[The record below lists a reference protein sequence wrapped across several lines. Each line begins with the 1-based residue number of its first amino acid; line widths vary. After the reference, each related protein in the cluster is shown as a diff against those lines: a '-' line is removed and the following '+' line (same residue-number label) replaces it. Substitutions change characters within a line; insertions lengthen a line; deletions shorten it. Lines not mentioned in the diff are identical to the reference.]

1 MQKILA
7 PREVITVDAACI
19 VAMTNTIN
27 FQLKNPNQLRRGV
40 FGVSRSFPSSPC
52 FMSPYCLFMFTN
64 SILLALRCVI
74 SISCRVATSLQHL
87 SQDQVLSSFRVYPS
101 IDFHSGLPGMMKPNT
116 CWIHTHHWVYMT
128 NFILVF
134 SSSRSVAAPSLRDN
148 PKFFIQIVMFFFLAY
163 VMIVSSIILTDF

>member
-27 FQLKNPNQLRRGV
+27 FQLKSPNQLRRGV

-52 FMSPYCLFMFTN
+52 FRSGYCLVLFTN

-87 SQDQVLSSFRVYPS
+87 SQDQVLFSFRVYPS
-101 IDFHSGLPGMMKPNT
+101 IDFHSRLPGMMKPNT

-128 NFILVF
+128 ETLFLYSQAVDQWQPRVWGITRS
-134 SSSRSVAAPSLRDN
+134 SSSRLSC
-148 PKFFIQIVMFFFLAY
+148 
-163 VMIVSSIILTDF
+163 SSSSPTSWLYHP